1 MSKKHDVLER
11 LEAAPVIAAIKDK
24 HFEKALQSPSEILF
38 LFGAGIMTVRDRV
51 ERAHAADKFL
61 FVHVDLA
68 EGISKDKS
76 GIAFLAHC
84 GVDGIISTKT
94 SVIRAAKECGLLTIQ
109 RFFAYDS
116 QGVESIDDILAGSS
130 PDIIEIL
137 PGVIGKIIERF
148 ANGVIP
154 LIAGGLVETKQEVTT
169 ALSQGAIAVST
180 GKEDLWYL

>member
-1 MSKKHDVLER
+1 MKRELLER
-11 LEAAPVIAAIKDK
+11 LESAPVIAAIKDK
-24 HFEKALQSPSEILF
+24 LFDKALQSPAEVLF

-51 ERAHAADKFL
+51 ERAHAAGKFI
-61 FVHVDLA
+61 FVHLDLA
-68 EGISKDKS
+68 EGIGKDKS
-76 GIAFLAHC
+76 GIMFLAHC

-94 SVIRAAKECGLLTIQ
+94 SAIRAAKEYGLITIQ

-116 QGVESIDDILAGSS
+116 QGVDSIDDILSGSS

-148 ANGVIP
+148 SGGAIP
-154 LIAGGLVETKQEVTT
+154 LIAGGLIETKQEVTT
-169 ALSQGAIAVST
+169 ALSQGAFAVST